1 MGCRVARLVAPAA
14 VLCGLFAAACASP
27 PPAAP
32 SASQVAGAW
41 VADATL
47 LSASGGDCVGADL
60 SQATGKRDQLL
71 VALSG
76 ESSINATITS
86 SGDGTTCAYSGSNQ
100 NGALNLTMTTCR
112 LASVPGVMCS
122 SGAVRDVQVVSGSVQ
137 ASADSRV
144 GTGSGTQTT
153 TWNVSP
159 AGSSQVVGVLSVRS
173 TFTWVYL
180 GLPSSDYHTFTGTVF
195 PGYADGTIS
204 IPADPN
210 PWCLPCGWF
219 H

>member
-1 MGCRVARLVAPAA
+1 MKPGMARLVLGATFCA
-14 VLCGLFAAACASP
+14 VVATACSSP

-41 VADATL
+41 VANETL
-47 LSASGGDCVGADL
+47 VTASGGECVGVRVAQSGAL
-60 SQATGKRDQLL
+60 RDRVF

-76 ESSINATITS
+76 QSTMSATVTS
-86 SGDGTTCAYSGSNQ
+86 DGNGTSCVYSGSNQ
-100 NGALNLTMTTCR
+100 NGALTLTMTRCQ
-112 LASVPGVMCS
+112 ASRVPNIICADGLR
-122 SGAVRDVQVVSGSVQ
+122 RDLQLVGGSIQ
-137 ASADSRV
+137 ASADSRT
-144 GTGSGTQTT
+144 GTGSGTETT
-153 TWNVSP
+153 AWNVTAAPS
-159 AGSSQVVGVLSVRS
+159 ADIVGVLSVTS

-180 GLPSSDYHTFTGTVF
+180 GLPSADYHEFTGTVF
-195 PGYADGTIS
+195 PGYADGTIT